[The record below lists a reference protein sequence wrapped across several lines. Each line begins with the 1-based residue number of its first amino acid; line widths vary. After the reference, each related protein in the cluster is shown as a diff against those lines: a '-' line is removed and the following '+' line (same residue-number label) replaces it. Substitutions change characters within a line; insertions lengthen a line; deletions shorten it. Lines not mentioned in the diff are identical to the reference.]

1 MEEVEGVKKKS
12 VVQEIA
18 FAVCKLSTLIIVII
32 LGILISFITLKGVA
46 AINWEF
52 LTAFPRNGM
61 TEGGIYPAIVGT
73 FYLIVL
79 TGAIA
84 LPLGVASAI
93 YLTEFAKQNKMTYL
107 IHLAI
112 NNLAGVPSIVFGLFG
127 LAFFVKFIGF
137 GTSLLAGSF
146 TLAIV
151 ILPTIIRISEEA
163 IKAVPDTFREAS
175 FGLGATKWHT
185 IRHVVLPAA
194 LPGIL
199 TGSILGLGRAA
210 GETAPILFTVAAYFL
225 PRVPRSVFDATMAL
239 PYHLYVTAT
248 SGMDIAG
255 TRHLQFG
262 TALVLLFLVLLINSF
277 AILIRYRSL
286 KGRKW

>member
-1 MEEVEGVKKKS
+1 MKKKS

-151 ILPTIIRISEEA
+151 ILPTIIRTSEEA

>member
-1 MEEVEGVKKKS
+1 MKKKS